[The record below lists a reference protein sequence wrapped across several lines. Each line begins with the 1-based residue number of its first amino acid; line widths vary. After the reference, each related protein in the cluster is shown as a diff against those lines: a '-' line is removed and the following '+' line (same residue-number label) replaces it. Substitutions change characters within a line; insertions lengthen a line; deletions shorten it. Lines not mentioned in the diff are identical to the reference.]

1 MVRRLGTLL
10 RPYAGR
16 LVLVL
21 GMMFLLTGI
30 NVARP
35 WLMGVLIDKVLIGGV
50 WAVLWAVLA
59 GFVAMYI
66 GRNLLFFQSKYT
78 AVKVGENVA
87 FELRKRLFERLQQL
101 SVRYYKQTGAGQIS
115 SRVMNDSFV
124 IQSFIQDQLP
134 KLLQSV
140 LMVLCLVA
148 ALFWRDGVL
157 ALAAT
162 IVLPLHI
169 ITARFFR
176 DPIKRSSKQAQQQIG
191 EVQGN
196 LIEKFFGVEVVKG
209 FGGEERE
216 SERFTSAIDL
226 SRQWQ
231 LRSHRFHVWQKVI
244 ADVLV
249 GLGTILL
256 IGLGAARV
264 IYGHMQPGEFIAFL
278 GWVMMLYP
286 EVLELMSGFAKLTK
300 SSASLDRVFDL
311 LETRAEEAPVGS
323 RRRRPIQ
330 GRVTFENVHF
340 TYSEDIPVLRGVTL
354 DLPAGSFCA
363 IYGPSGSGKS
373 TMVNLLPRFQDATA
387 GSVAID
393 GVNVSEYDVN
403 HLRRAIG
410 IAFQESFLF
419 NSTVM
424 ENLRYARP
432 HATDEQIREA
442 ARKTRAD
449 DFIQRLPNGYDT
461 LIGGNGVQLSRGESQ
476 RLTLSRAILK
486 DPKILILDEAT
497 ASLDAPTQRRIIP
510 AIREF
515 ARGKTTLMI
524 THNEDIIDQADTV
537 VCLAEGR
544 VVYHGP
550 PAGRPYVSTDYDTPL
565 PPVEG
570 DIAEPQTPADET
582 PKAKT
587 DQVGPPPSDAPPP
600 RRSRR
605 EKQRGDGRGPER
617 HGMSLLLAAALL
629 GLVAGVSSAQP
640 DAQNQAEP
648 AKADAAQANGA
659 AQAEPQPESQPEA
672 QPESQAEPQAPGDA
686 PRVTARVLPQA
697 GLNDIEVGDILDL
710 VASRATME
718 MGYEKTD
725 SAVASTLPQP
735 PEDLLSTVTLARRM
749 DEGGGLRVL
758 RMGYRLFRSQ
768 PPHVYIVGQTVHD
781 HAEGD
786 ADLAGN
792 PDVATIAEQVAAAG
806 ETLEKQYAAVKPTD
820 LVARKITL
828 SYIEADRCL
837 GMLKSLGYQVIE
849 HKSSK
854 GVGKHEIIQPTGEV
868 DVTKL
873 PAVVEM
879 PASASVDLVGEGNEG
894 RLRGEFGLTMTPSI
908 ASTLPG
914 NTTAAPTLDV
924 MVLYHPAKP
933 EQFSEV
939 LDRIRRVLDVP
950 ARQILIE
957 AMVLEISETGLED
970 LGVEWDLQTPTP
982 ADDEFSNFDT
992 LTLGRIP
999 TLDTSE
1005 STLDIEASDIFG
1017 EFSVQLRALVETG
1030 EAEVLSRPSVLTL
1043 DNRQASLRVGE
1054 EIPVATSASGLR
1066 GGDKISFNFKYLP
1079 VGILLNVRPRIDAEG
1094 QEVSMQID
1102 GIVSATVPGEDLVIR
1117 DNDGNELA
1125 RAPRI
1130 STRRVQTYSRI
1141 ANNTPFII
1149 GGLISKNN
1157 TSTTDKTPI
1166 LGDIPGIGRAFRR
1179 ERNDTLKREVIIV
1192 ITPFVLPDQRV
1203 VGRNIP
1209 KDDDAFDSFDNE
1221 LFRDAYRIRADDV
1234 FDLAFITDNPK
1245 LQHLKELADFAVRRD
1260 FRLATQYPF
1269 NRFVGSGV
1277 PGERI
1282 LVYRQMYEVVKRL
1295 GYADKIDFA
1304 NLIYFEPDDASTS
1317 GFGVSFLARHMLGY
1331 TRDKGVNPDRYRSG
1345 GLFRPERM
1353 DFEAYF
1359 AGLDGQALAVT
1370 YFYNPDRSIG
1380 RILDQPVPEVRLVDC
1395 PDRDAWETLLWEL
1408 NQPDD
1413 KGNTRRTILLHEPED
1428 LIRLQR
1434 AVILKRVVQL
1444 NANRQSLTLNNFA
1457 IGRQLLMPAIKPDKI
1472 FLIDDEVAKY
1482 FFYTEQY
1489 YAALQKELNEDVRA
1503 LRAALRSPRIQRYLP
1518 EDDPELDEDNVQLP
1532 ELESMPATP

>member
-1 MVRRLGTLL
+1 MVRRLGALL
-10 RPYAGR
+10 QPYTAR
-16 LVLVL
+16 LLLVL

-35 WLMGVLIDKVLIGGV
+35 WLMGVLIDKVLIAGMWG
-50 WAVLWAVLA
+50 VLWGVLA

-66 GRNLLFFQSKYT
+66 GRNLLFFQSKYA
-78 AVKVGENVA
+78 AVQVGENVA
-87 FELRKRLFERLQQL
+87 FEMRKRLFERLQQL
-101 SVRYYKQTGAGQIS
+101 SVRYYKKTGAGQIS

-140 LMVLCLVA
+140 LMVFCLIA
-148 ALFWRDGVL
+148 ALFWQDGVL

-162 IVLPLHI
+162 VVLPLHL

-176 DPIKRSSKQAQQQIG
+176 DPIKRSSKEAQQQIG
-191 EVQGN
+191 EVHGN

-209 FGGEERE
+209 FGGEQRE

-231 LRSHRFHVWQKVI
+231 LRSYRFHVWQKVV

-264 IYGHMQPGEFIAFL
+264 IWGHMQPGEFIAFL

-311 LETRAEEAPVGS
+311 LETRSDETPIGA
-323 RRRRPIQ
+323 RRRVPIQ
-330 GRVTFENVHF
+330 GRVSFENVHF
-340 TYSEDIPVLRGVTL
+340 NYDDAVPVLRGVSL
-354 DLPAGSFCA
+354 EIPAGSFCA

-373 TMVNLLPRFQDATA
+373 TLVNLLPRFHDASE
-387 GSVAID
+387 GSVCID
-393 GVNVSEYDVN
+393 GVSVAEYDVD

-449 DFIQRLPNGYDT
+449 DFIQRLPDGYDT
-461 LIGGNGVQLSRGESQ
+461 LLGGNGVQLSRGESQ

-524 THNEDIIDQADTV
+524 THNEDIIDQADSV
-537 VCLAEGR
+537 VCLVEGR
-544 VVYHGP
+544 VVYQGP
-550 PAGRPYVSTDYDTPL
+550 PSGRPYASTDRERLLASADGEGE
-565 PPVEG
+565 PPQ
-570 DIAEPQTPADET
+570 DPAAET
-582 PKAKT
+582 PRGT
-587 DQVGPPPSDAPPP
+587 QPEEPEPSLEDDAPPRRP
-600 RRSRR
+600 RRAPN
-605 EKQRGDGRGPER
+605 RGGGRGPER
-617 HGMSLLLAAALL
+617 PGLSLLLAAALV
-629 GLVAGVSSAQP
+629 GLIA
-640 DAQNQAEP
+640 
-648 AKADAAQANGA
+648 GA
-659 AQAEPQPESQPEA
+659 ASA
-672 QPESQAEPQAPGDA
+672 QPESGDESAAAGPTAAANAAPPSAASAVGWDSA
-686 PRVTARVLPQA
+686 VVTARLLPQP
-697 GLNDIEVGDILDL
+697 GLNQIEVRDILDL
-710 VASRATME
+710 LISRATLE
-718 MGYEKTD
+718 MGYQRTD
-725 SAVASTLPQP
+725 GAVAATLPDS
-735 PEDLLSTVTLARRM
+735 PEDLLVAATLAKRPN
-749 DEGGGLRVL
+749 GNGGLRLL
-758 RMGYRLFRSQ
+758 RLGYRLFRSQ
-768 PPHVYIVGQTVHD
+768 PPYIYLVGQTVRD
-781 HAEGD
+781 GEGGEAE
-786 ADLAGN
+786 LAGN
-792 PDVATIAEQVAAAG
+792 PDVEAIAGRVEAAAQ
-806 ETLEKQYAAVKPTD
+806 TLEKQYAAVKTTD

-837 GMLKSLGYQVIE
+837 GLLKSMGYQVIE
-849 HKSSK
+849 HKSSQ
-854 GVGKHEIIQPTGEV
+854 GVGKHEIIEPTGQV
-868 DVTKL
+868 DVKQL

-914 NTTAAPTLDV
+914 NTTASPTLDI

-933 EQFSEV
+933 EQFSDV

-957 AMVLEISETGLED
+957 AMVLEVSETGLED
-970 LGVEWDLQTPTP
+970 LGVEWDLETPSG
-982 ADDEFSNFDT
+982 DDAFSNFDT

-999 TLDTSE
+999 NLNTDE
-1005 STLDIEASDIFG
+1005 STLDIEASKIFG
-1017 EFSVQLRALVETG
+1017 EFSVRLRALVESG

-1043 DNRQASLRVGE
+1043 DNRQASIRVGE

-1157 TSTTDKTPI
+1157 TSTTDKTPL
-1166 LGDIPGIGRAFRR
+1166 LGDIPGLGKLFRR
-1179 ERNDTLKREVIIV
+1179 EQSNSLKREVIIV
-1192 ITPFVLPDQRV
+1192 ITPFVLPDDRGI
-1203 VGRNIP
+1203 GRNIP

-1221 LFRDAYRIRADDV
+1221 LFRDAYRIRAGDV
-1234 FDLAFITDNPK
+1234 FDLAFITENPQLK
-1245 LQHLKELADFAVRRD
+1245 HLKEIANLAVRND
-1260 FRLATQYPF
+1260 FRLADQYPF
-1269 NRFVGSGV
+1269 NRFVGQSV

-1295 GYADKIDFA
+1295 GLAEKIDFD
-1304 NLIYFEPDDASTS
+1304 NLIYFEPDEASTS
-1317 GFGVSFLARHMLGY
+1317 GFGVSFLHRLMLEY
-1331 TRDKGVNPDRYRSG
+1331 TRAAGINPGRYESG

-1353 DFEAYF
+1353 DLEAFF
-1359 AGLDGQALAVT
+1359 AGLDGEALAVT
-1370 YFYNPDRSIG
+1370 YFNNPDRSIG

-1395 PDRDAWETLLWEL
+1395 PDRDTWEKLLWEL
-1408 NQPDD
+1408 NQPDER
-1413 KGNTRRTILLHEPED
+1413 GNTRRTILLLGPED
-1428 LIRLQR
+1428 IIRLKR
-1434 AVILKRVVQL
+1434 AVVLKRVVQL
-1444 NANRQSLTLNNFA
+1444 NANQQSLTLSNFA
-1457 IGRQLLMPAIKPDKI
+1457 IGRQLLMPAIKPGKI
-1472 FLIDDEVAKY
+1472 FLLDDEVAKY
-1482 FFYTEQY
+1482 FFFTEQY
-1489 YAALQKELNEDVRA
+1489 YAALQKELSRDVRA
-1503 LRAALRSPRIQRYLP
+1503 LKSSLQSPRVRPYLP
-1518 EDDPELDEDNVQLP
+1518 ERSIEWEPDAGVLPPAPPDDRTRP
-1532 ELESMPATP
+1532 